1 MCSFSIFYFFMATE
15 IKIMI
20 KTNGFK
26 IWKYM
31 KYIKVIIEQ
40 YSRKKENISGL
51 FFFSPLYL
59 VVSG

>member
-1 MCSFSIFYFFMATE
+1 MATE